1 MFRCKRQIINALKHA
16 EGMSLRY
23 GVIVLEDLIQSP
35 SILDSATLHNLCPTI
50 YPLIQKWC
58 YVPKMCNFTRFW
70 YIISCNF
77 THFWHLLVNLGGQG
91 GVEVVIDFWGIFL
104 WGVAEGVAFVKPL

>member
-1 MFRCKRQIINALKHA
+1 MSQLFSGKDSMFRCKRQIINALKHA

-70 YIISCNF
+70 HIISCNF
-77 THFWHLLVNLGGQG
+77 THFWHLAVNLG
-91 GVEVVIDFWGIFL
+91 V
-104 WGVAEGVAFVKPL
+104 